1 MLRTLALQV
10 LCLCGLVAGARADI
24 IPGSQRTIQG
34 WTLDAHDLPGKGFSH
49 CTIFARYR
57 SGIMMIFSLSAQRRW
72 NVGWLYPSWNLRPGQ
87 QIHLR
92 YSIDG
97 NPPAELSA
105 TAKNKTL
112 VAAELPANAGL
123 FETMRQGRQMTLY
136 APGGQVGLSLDG
148 TSIALA
154 ELNACVDR
162 YTRPG
167 PGSAPAAP
175 PATSQT
181 PTPQA
186 SAQGRGTAPTT
197 GGLPLKPGF
206 YVNADTPCGKA
217 SFATLW
223 YVDATGVSIGHQAGT
238 FRKIEKIDPNRYR
251 VIQELVD
258 PRESRPETTTD
269 IYVIVSPTT
278 FRFGEH
284 AGATEV
290 RYCPSSSMPEPWRR

>member
-1 MLRTLALQV
+1 M
-10 LCLCGLVAGARADI
+10 CLCALAAEASADI

-34 WTLDAHDLPGKGFSH
+34 WTLDAHEQPGKGFSH

-57 SGIMMIFSLSAQRRW
+57 SGITMIFSLSAQRRW

-97 NPPAELSA
+97 NPPAELVA
-105 TAKNKTL
+105 AAKNKTL
-112 VAAELPANAGL
+112 VGAELPATAGL
-123 FETMRQGRQMTLY
+123 FEAMRQGRQMTLY
-136 APGGQVGLSLDG
+136 APGGQLGFSLDG
-148 TSIALA
+148 TSMALG

-162 YTRPG
+162 FTR
-167 PGSAPAAP
+167 PGSAPAP
-175 PATSQT
+175 MPATPPS
-181 PTPQA
+181 PQA
-186 SAQGRGTAPTT
+186 SAQGKGAPAPT

-223 YVDATGVSIGHQAGT
+223 YVDPTGVSIGHQAGT
-238 FRKIEKIDPNRYR
+238 FRKIEKIDPTRYR
-251 VIQELVD
+251 VTQELVD
-258 PRESRPETTTD
+258 PRESKPETMTD
-269 IYVIVSPTT
+269 IYVIVNPTT

>member
-1 MLRTLALQV
+1 VRILALST
-10 LCLCGLVAGARADI
+10 LCLFGLVAEGRADI

-49 CTIFARYR
+49 CTVFARYR
-57 SGIMMIFSLSAQRRW
+57 SGFMMIFSISAQRRW
-72 NVGWLYPSWNLRPGQ
+72 NVGWLYPSWSLRPGQ
-87 QIHLR
+87 QLHLR

-97 NPPAELSA
+97 NPPAELAA

-112 VAAELPANAGL
+112 VAAELPANASL

-136 APGGQVGLSLDG
+136 APGGQLGLSLDG
-148 TSIALA
+148 TGAALV

-162 YTRPG
+162 FTH
-167 PGSAPAAP
+167 PGSAPAP
-175 PATSQT
+175 PT
-181 PTPQA
+181 PGPQA
-186 SAQGRGTAPTT
+186 SAERKGTAAPT

-223 YVDATGVSIGHQAGT
+223 SVDPTGVSIGHQMGT
-238 FRKIEKIDPNRYR
+238 FTKIEKIDPNRYR
-251 VIQELVD
+251 VTQELVD
-258 PRESRPETTTD
+258 PRESTPETATD
-269 IYVIVSPTT
+269 IYVIVNPTT
-278 FRFGEH
+278 FRFGD
-284 AGATEV
+284 GSDATVV

>member
-1 MLRTLALQV
+1 MRILALSI
-10 LCLCGLVAGARADI
+10 LCLFGLVAEGRADI

-49 CTIFARYR
+49 CTVFARYR
-57 SGIMMIFSLSAQRRW
+57 SGIMMIFSLSAQRHW

-97 NPPAELSA
+97 GPPAELAA

-112 VAAELPANAGL
+112 VAAELPANASL

-136 APGGQVGLSLDG
+136 APGGQLGFSLDG
-148 TSIALA
+148 TSVALA

-162 YTRPG
+162 FTHPG
-167 PGSAPAAP
+167 AAPGVPPAA
-175 PATSQT
+175 A
-181 PTPQA
+181 PTPQV
-186 SAQGRGTAPTT
+186 SAESKGAAAPT

-223 YVDATGVSIGHQAGT
+223 NVDPTGVNIGHQTGT
-238 FRKIEKIDPNRYR
+238 FSKIEKIDSNGYR
-251 VIQELVD
+251 VTQELVD
-258 PRESRPETTTD
+258 SRENSSETSTD
-269 IYVIVSPTT
+269 IYVIVNPTT
-278 FRFGEH
+278 FRFGD
-284 AGATEV
+284 GSDATVV
-290 RYCPSSSMPEPWRR
+290 RYCPSSSLPEPWRR

>member
-1 MLRTLALQV
+1 
-10 LCLCGLVAGARADI
+10 VAGARADI
-24 IPGSQRTIQG
+24 IAGSQRTIQG

-49 CTIFARYR
+49 CTVFSRYR
-57 SGIMMIFSLSAQRRW
+57 SGIMMIFSISAQRHW

-97 NPPAELSA
+97 GPPAELAA

-112 VAAELPANAGL
+112 VAAELPANASL

-136 APGGQVGLSLDG
+136 APGGQLGFSLDG
-148 TSIALA
+148 TSAALA

-162 YTRPG
+162 FTH
-167 PGSAPAAP
+167 PGSAPTPLPAAP
-175 PATSQT
+175 PT
-181 PTPQA
+181 PTPQV
-186 SAQGRGTAPTT
+186 SAQDKGTTVPA
-197 GGLPLKPGF
+197 GGLPLKAGF

-223 YVDATGVSIGHQAGT
+223 SVDPTGVSIGHQMGT
-238 FRKIEKIDPNRYR
+238 FSKIEKIDFNRYR
-251 VIQELVD
+251 VTQELVD
-258 PRESRPETTTD
+258 PRESSTETSTD
-269 IYVIVSPTT
+269 VYVIVNPTT
-278 FRFGEH
+278 FRVGD
-284 AGATEV
+284 GSNATEV

>member
-1 MLRTLALQV
+1 MA
-10 LCLCGLVAGARADI
+10 AASADI

-34 WTLDAHDLPGKGFSH
+34 WTLDARDLPGKGFSH

-57 SGIMMIFSLSAQRRW
+57 GGIMMIFSLSAQRRW

-97 NPPAELSA
+97 SPPAEFAA

-136 APGGQVGLSLDG
+136 APGGQLGLSLDG
-148 TSIALA
+148 TSAALA

-162 YTRPG
+162 FTR
-167 PGSAPAAP
+167 PGSAPAPLPAAPAMPGPQVSVPGKRTAP
-175 PATSQT
+175 PA
-181 PTPQA
+181 
-186 SAQGRGTAPTT
+186 

-223 YVDATGVSIGHQAGT
+223 NVEPTGVGIGHQGGT
-238 FRKIEKIDPNRYR
+238 FKKIEKIDSNRYR
-251 VIQELVD
+251 VTQELVD
-258 PRESRPETTTD
+258 PRESAPETTTD
-269 IYVIVSPTT
+269 IYVIVNPTT
-278 FRFGEH
+278 FRFGD
-284 AGATEV
+284 GADATMV
-290 RYCPSSSMPEPWRR
+290 RYCPSSSLPEPWRR